1 LTEWKAYLVK
11 SDVPLKDVRKLE
23 IALASRYLLT
33 SLSHFD
39 RFREPAGF
47 RIRGRESA

>member
-11 SDVPLKDVRKLE
+11 SDVPLKNVRKLE
-23 IALASRYLLT
+23 IALASRYLL
-33 SLSHFD
+33 SLLSHVN